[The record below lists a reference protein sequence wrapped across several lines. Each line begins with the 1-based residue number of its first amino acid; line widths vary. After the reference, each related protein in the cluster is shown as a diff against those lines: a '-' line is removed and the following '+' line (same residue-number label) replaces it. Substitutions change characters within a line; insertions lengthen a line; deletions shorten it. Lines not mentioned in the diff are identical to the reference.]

1 MRKMKNTPFVLVLLS
16 WVFVE
21 GCGKKTEETHPVRR
35 DVTETVFASGY
46 LEAQNSYSLTAQTD
60 GYLLAVRFEE
70 GDIVESGAL
79 LAVVDGEEN
88 RINAQSAAALSAIAK
103 SNTLPTAPLLAQAE
117 NAMEIARRKRDQ
129 DAVQERRYRDLLQS
143 NSISKVDYENA
154 LLQYQTSD
162 ANYRSALASYKNQQQ
177 QAQQQLIS
185 DQALSNVNRIV
196 ERKNQVRAV
205 LGGKVYKKYKQ
216 AGDYVRRG
224 DVIADIG
231 NAETIYAKVS
241 IDESVIAKVRV
252 GQKADIQLNT
262 DKSKVYRATVR
273 EIAPSFDEASQSFI
287 CKLYFDTPLDFRIAR
302 TQLQCNILVGRVA
315 QALVIPRNYIDYG
328 GFVQVKGEADK
339 RKIKTGFTSND
350 WVQVESGID
359 ESTLLVTDNV
369 PANNTATSEVGAQFK

>member
-1 MRKMKNTPFVLVLLS
+1 MKKLPFVIVLLS

-21 GCGKKTEETHPVRR
+21 GCGKKTEETRPVRR

-70 GDIVESGAL
+70 GDVVESGAL
-79 LAVVDGEEN
+79 LALVDGEEN
-88 RINAQSAAALSAIAK
+88 RINAESAAALSAIAK
-103 SNTLPTAPLLAQAE
+103 SNTLPSAPLLSQAE
-117 NAMEIARRKRDQ
+117 NAVEIARRKRDQ
-129 DAVQERRYRDLLQS
+129 DAVQERRYRELWQS
-143 NSISKVDYENA
+143 NSIPKVDYENA

-177 QAQQQLIS
+177 QARQQLIS
-185 DQALSNVNRIV
+185 EQALANINQVV

-231 NAETIYAKVS
+231 NAQTIYAKVS
-241 IDESVIAKVRV
+241 VDESVMAKVKL
-252 GQKADIQLNT
+252 GQKADVQLNT
-262 DKSKVYRATVR
+262 DKNKVYRATVR
-273 EIAPSFDEASQSFI
+273 EIAPSFDEATQSFI
-287 CKLYFDTPLDFRIAR
+287 CKLYFDTPLDFQIAR
-302 TQLQCNILVGRVA
+302 TQLQCNIIVGQVKK
-315 QALVIPRNYIDYG
+315 ALLIPRHYMDYG
-328 GFVQVKGEADK
+328 GFVQVKGEATK
-339 RKIKTGFTSND
+339 RKIKTGFTSNN

-359 ESTLLVTDNV
+359 ESTVLVTDNL